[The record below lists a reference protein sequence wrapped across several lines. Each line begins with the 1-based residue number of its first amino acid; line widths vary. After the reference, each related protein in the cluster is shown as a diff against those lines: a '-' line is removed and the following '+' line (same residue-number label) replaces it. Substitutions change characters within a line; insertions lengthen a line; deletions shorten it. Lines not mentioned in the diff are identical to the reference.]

1 MFTRE
6 QDIEE
11 FLDEYRRS
19 RVIIETTVRATLN
32 RVLEFEQK
40 FITNELHI
48 IDDERV
54 GVVFKDQKL
63 FIYKDNIKDFGV
75 DEDKLWVTDGR
86 LTITIIVNKL
96 WIIK

>member
-75 DEDKLWVTDGR
+75 DADKLWVTDGR

-96 WIIK
+96 

>member
-1 MFTRE
+1 MNFSEHLRQSE
-6 QDIEE
+6 NKK
-11 FLDEYRRS
+11 
-19 RVIIETTVRATLN
+19 AK
-32 RVLEFEQK
+32 VLLKHSLWGEQK

-75 DEDKLWVTDGR
+75 DADKLWVTDGR

-96 WIIK
+96 